1 MSNFDFD
8 FDIPTNQG
16 GGNVPPRRPLPKKN
30 TETFNQEPQ
39 GFPNTNEDTESQ
51 ENNEPI
57 NSWEINEG
65 GNGNNNHS
73 PEDIFSDFG
82 DSNNQGNWNKG
93 KKENNNNNS
102 NANNNFQGNQGGQDE
117 RYSTPQVG
125 VNKNLLTV
133 AGVIGLIVI
142 ISLGLKIGTAKFKD
156 YRQNRENRIR
166 LYNSQV
172 TQSADVFV
180 YTEGDSSTVSG
191 KKGDLTSP
199 KINKKGNNN
208 TMVISDIAKFTKFV
222 SEDNRTGLNLILDEY
237 GEYNIFIPHM
247 IYETLESKGYL
258 IVDLEIVDKK
268 ITYIYISEKQEN
280 FEKILDN

>member
-1 MSNFDFD
+1 MSNFD

-65 GNGNNNHS
+65 GSGNDHQP

-82 DSNNQGNWNKG
+82 DSNNQNNVNSG
-93 KKENNNNNS
+93 KKANKES
-102 NANNNFQGNQGGQDE
+102 NDNDFQDNIGGQDD
-117 RYSTPQVG
+117 RYNTPNVG
-125 VNKNLLTV
+125 VNRNLLTV
-133 AGVIGLIVI
+133 AGVIGLII
-142 ISLGLKIGTAKFKD
+142 IVSLGLKIGTSKIKE
-156 YRQNRENRIR
+156 YRQDRENRIR
-166 LYNSQV
+166 LNNSQV
-172 TQSADVFV
+172 TKSSDVFV
-180 YTEGDSSTVSG
+180 YTGDGSSTTG
-191 KKGDLTSP
+191 ENENITSP
-199 KINKKGNNN
+199 KISKKGNNT

-222 SEDNRTGLNLILDEY
+222 NEDNRTGLKLVLDEY
-237 GEYNIFIPHM
+237 GEYDIFIPYM
-247 IYETLESKGYL
+247 IYETLDSKGYL